1 MIPVSSNTITNGCN
15 PISSNCV
22 VWQGPDIPCINIC
35 TGDTVSD
42 VVAKLATELCEV
54 LDQTSL
60 SNLDLSC
67 LNLDPQDVPTNFTE
81 LQQLIIDELC
91 SLGGRCTALEGGG
104 GGGSSSSAIT
114 ATLPA
119 CLQYTNLQN
128 DLVTVLPIDEY
139 AELVAARVCTLISD
153 ITTINSTLSNHET
166 RITNLETTVGG
177 GGGSSSIPQ
186 VTPNCVLPSVLTDID
201 DVVEA
206 LEEQFC
212 DLRGVTGT
220 ATNLLSATTYQCP
233 GLNTQERLSGSG
245 TMSSLEGWNNTVTT
259 VAESLTNMW
268 LTICDIRA
276 AVKTIQ
282 ETCCSSN
289 CDDVIFV
296 FTGTVN
302 TGILTLNFNGSN
314 VPTGFNECNPNGAL
328 VTVADGTGTVYT
340 TRVQV
345 VDALTAG
352 NGTAQIDLSS
362 SGLNALMNY
371 TVTVT
376 LCVTDGS
383 ITCEKAGTVNVD
395 NPASSCALPTGIT
408 ATIS

>member
-22 VWQGPDIPCINIC
+22 VWQGPDISCINIC

-42 VVAKLATELCEV
+42 VVAKLATELCTV

-67 LNLDPQDVPTNFTE
+67 LNLDPQDVPTNFSE

-104 GGGSSSSAIT
+104 GGGSSSSTVT

-153 ITTINSTLSNHET
+153 ITTINSTLSSHNN
-166 RITNLETTVGG
+166 RITALENATPSG
-177 GGGSSSIPQ
+177 SSIPQ
-186 VTPNCVLPSVLTDID
+186 VTPTCVLPSVLTDID

-206 LEEQFC
+206 IEEQFC
-212 DLRGVTGT
+212 DLRTATGT
-220 ATNLLSATTYQCP
+220 ATELISATTNQCV
-233 GLNTQERLSGSG
+233 GLSTEERLSGSG
-245 TMSSLEGWNNTVTT
+245 TMSSISGWNTTVTN
-259 VAESLTNMW
+259 VADSLANMW
-268 LTICDIRA
+268 LTICDMREAI
-276 AVKTIQ
+276 KTIQ
-282 ETCCSSN
+282 QTCCSTDCSA
-289 CDDVIFV
+289 VTLS
-296 FTGTVN
+296 FTGSFAGTV
-302 TGILTLNFNGSN
+302 ITLNFNGSFIPTGFVECNQSGALVTISDGSLSYTTYVQVLDALASNGIAQIDLAQSGLSTTSNYVITVILCATDGTVTCEKSNTITITNQAGLCN
-314 VPTGFNECNPNGAL
+314 VPTG
-328 VTVADGTGTVYT
+328 V
-340 TRVQV
+340 
-345 VDALTAG
+345 
-352 NGTAQIDLSS
+352 
-362 SGLNALMNY
+362 
-371 TVTVT
+371 
-376 LCVTDGS
+376 
-383 ITCEKAGTVNVD
+383 
-395 NPASSCALPTGIT
+395 T

>member
-104 GGGSSSSAIT
+104 GGGSSSSTVT

-153 ITTINSTLSNHET
+153 ITTINSTLSSHNT
-166 RITNLETTVGG
+166 RITALENATPS
-177 GGGSSSIPQ
+177 GSTIPQ
-186 VTPNCVLPSVLTDID
+186 VTPTCVLPAVLTDID

-206 LEEQFC
+206 IEEQFC
-212 DLRGVTGT
+212 DLRTATGT
-220 ATNLLSATTYQCP
+220 STELISAIGNQCV
-233 GLNTQERLSGSG
+233 GLNTEERLSGAG
-245 TMSSLEGWNNTVTT
+245 TMSSISGWNTTVTN
-259 VAESLTNMW
+259 VADSLANMW
-268 LTICDIRA
+268 LTICDMREAI
-276 AVKTIQ
+276 KTIQ
-282 ETCCSSN
+282 QTCCSTDCSA
-289 CDDVIFV
+289 VTLS
-296 FTGTVN
+296 FTGSFAGTV
-302 TGILTLNFNGSN
+302 ITLNFNGSFIPTGFVECNQSGALVTISDGSLSYTTYVQVLDALASNGIAQIDLAQSGLSTTSNYVITVILCATDGTVTCEKSNTITITNQAGLCN
-314 VPTGFNECNPNGAL
+314 VPTG
-328 VTVADGTGTVYT
+328 V
-340 TRVQV
+340 
-345 VDALTAG
+345 
-352 NGTAQIDLSS
+352 
-362 SGLNALMNY
+362 
-371 TVTVT
+371 
-376 LCVTDGS
+376 
-383 ITCEKAGTVNVD
+383 
-395 NPASSCALPTGIT
+395 T

>member
-104 GGGSSSSAIT
+104 GGSSSSAIT

-119 CLQYTNLQN
+119 CLQYTNQQN

-186 VTPNCVLPSVLTDID
+186 VIPNCVLPSVLTDID

-212 DLRGVTGT
+212 DLKSATGEST
-220 ATNLLSATTYQCP
+220 ALLSATTYQCP
-233 GLNTQERLSGSG
+233 GLNTEPTLSGSG
-245 TMSSLEGWNNTVTT
+245 TMSSLQGWNTTVTN
-259 VAESLTNMW
+259 VAQSLTNMW

-282 ETCCSSN
+282 QTCCTFNCNDVLLAVTGNYNSN
-289 CDDVIFV
+289 
-296 FTGTVN
+296 
-302 TGILTLNFNGSN
+302 ILTLNFNGSF
-314 VPTGFNECNPNGAL
+314 VPSGFTECNPSGAL
-328 VTVADGTGTVYT
+328 VLVEDGTGAVYT

-345 VDALTAG
+345 LNALGG
-352 NGTAQIDLSS
+352 NGTEQIDLSA
-362 SGLNALMNY
+362 SGLNSMMAY
-371 TVTVT
+371 TITVT
-376 LCVTDGS
+376 LCVTDGTN
-383 ITCEKAGTVNVD
+383 TCEKSITINVD
-395 NPASSCALPTGIT
+395 NPNSSCALPTGVT

>member
-22 VWQGPDIPCINIC
+22 VWQGPDVPCINIC

-91 SLGGRCTALEGGG
+91 SLGGRCTSLEGS
-104 GGGSSSSAIT
+104 GGGSSSSTIT
-114 ATLPA
+114 ATLPT
-119 CLQYTNLQN
+119 CLQYTNQQN

-153 ITTINSTLSNHET
+153 ITTINSTLNNHET
-166 RITNLETTVGG
+166 RIINLETTVGG

-186 VTPNCVLPSVLTDID
+186 VTPECVLPAVPTDID
-201 DVVEA
+201 VVVEA

-212 DLRGVTGT
+212 IIKSATGEST
-220 ATNLLSATTYQCP
+220 ALLAATTYQCP
-233 GLNTQERLSGSG
+233 GLNVEPALSTAG
-245 TMSSLEGWNNTVTT
+245 TMSSLQGWNTSVSN

-276 AVKTIQ
+276 AVKQIQ
-282 ETCCSSN
+282 QTCCTFNCNDVLLYVIGNYNSN
-289 CDDVIFV
+289 
-296 FTGTVN
+296 
-302 TGILTLNFNGSN
+302 ILTLNFNGSF
-314 VPTGFNECNPNGAL
+314 VPSGFDECNPSGAL
-328 VTVADGTGTVYT
+328 VLVDDGTGTVYS

-345 VDALTAG
+345 LNALAG
-352 NGTAQIDLSS
+352 NGTEQIDLSA
-362 SGLNALMNY
+362 SGLNPIMPY

-376 LCVTDGS
+376 LCVTDGTN
-383 ITCEKAGTVNVD
+383 ICEKSVTVMIE
-395 NPASSCALPTGIT
+395 NPNSSCGLPTGIT
-408 ATIS
+408 AEIS